1 MKNLSEQLLQNLI
14 EQTRSHLNYAISLQD
29 VNEDALNH
37 RLLQDSWSILECI
50 EHLNLY
56 GNYYLPEI
64 EKQLTTFKAI
74 SDKKFKSGWLGNYF
88 AESMLPKE
96 QLNKMKTF
104 KSMNPIHSQLSKQ
117 VLNTFIEQQQKMLQL
132 LSLAHDKNLNNIRIP
147 ISINKWIKIKLGDT
161 FRFVI
166 YHNERHIQQAK
177 RLLEQTNSKTERLLV
192 N

>member
-1 MKNLSEQLLQNLI
+1 M
-14 EQTRSHLNYAISLQD
+14 
-29 VNEDALNH
+29 NEDALNQ
-37 RLLQDSWSILECI
+37 RLHQDSWSILECI

-64 EKQLTTFKAI
+64 EKQLTTSKAI

-88 AESMLPKE
+88 AESMLPKK

-177 RLLEQTNSKTERLLV
+177 RVLKETNSKDELL
-192 N
+192 